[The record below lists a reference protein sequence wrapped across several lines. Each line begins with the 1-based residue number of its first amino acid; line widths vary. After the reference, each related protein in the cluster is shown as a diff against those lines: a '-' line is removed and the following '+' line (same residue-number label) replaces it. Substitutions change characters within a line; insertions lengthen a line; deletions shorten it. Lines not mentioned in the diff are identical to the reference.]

1 MLYLVSVWAG
11 SGGWEWAGFRRQQTA
26 AEGNL
31 IVIIIC
37 DAKTHLSI
45 YIIHQFSIT
54 CNYLSFRKRKNP
66 LPSLAWTWWTPTPPR
81 PPSPPAYRLQL
92 QQALINLNHCPTMNT
107 FSLTAAG
114 SGKVPTKKT
123 SFSACSTWTPFHWT
137 QHLLSRSPPVPS
149 FPRCTSQPSGAMQAV
164 SEWNFRLQEHLWHYP
179 CFKTIA
185 QFITS

>member
-1 MLYLVSVWAG
+1 MQKPIYLFISYI
-11 SGGWEWAGFRRQQTA
+11 
-26 AEGNL
+26 NL
-31 IVIIIC
+31 ASLVTIC
-37 DAKTHLSI
+37 LSEEE
-45 YIIHQFSIT
+45 
-54 CNYLSFRKRKNP
+54 KRKNLTP
-66 LPSLAWTWWTPTPPR
+66 PRAPSPLAWTWWTPTPPR

-92 QQALINLNHCPTMNT
+92 QQALININHCPTINT
-107 FSLTAAG
+107 FSFTAAG

-123 SFSACSTWTPFHWT
+123 SFSACSTWTPFHWS

-164 SEWNFRLQEHLWHYP
+164 SEWNLRLQEHLWHYP